1 MDVQFAEYGASG
13 LFGGANV
20 GYADGTTG
28 AARVGASASTDA
40 GEVRGTE
47 VQHDLDVV
55 FVFHAWD
62 RCCCAVLCCV
72 VLSCTPMLCCTLSCL
87 TPCAN

>member
-28 AARVGASASTDA
+28 AARVGASARADA
-40 GEVRGTE
+40 GEVRGTK
-47 VQHDLDVV
+47 VQNKLDVV
-55 FVFHAWD
+55 FVVHA
-62 RCCCAVLCCV
+62 
-72 VLSCTPMLCCTLSCL
+72 
-87 TPCAN
+87 